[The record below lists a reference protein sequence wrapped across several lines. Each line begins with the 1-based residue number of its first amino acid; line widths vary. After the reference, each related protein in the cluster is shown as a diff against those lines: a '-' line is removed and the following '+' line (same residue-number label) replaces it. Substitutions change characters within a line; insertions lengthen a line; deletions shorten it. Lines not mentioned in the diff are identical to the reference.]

1 MKNII
6 LSFMLLIGSSIT
18 TNAQNIRLTLDNIST
33 DISCNDI
40 WIEEG
45 INLSLESTT
54 TEDCTTGSCFFG
66 IETTFI
72 YLFPSRLSI
81 DLSSV
86 QNIERVEIDI
96 IDSCGPDC
104 TLAFLINLD
113 GETIESTYNT
123 ISGSPETLII
133 ENPTESMLSKLAIS
147 SCEGQIHEIRIYQNI
162 LSNDLVEL
170 DKKTLNMYTNPSNDL
185 LNVGLENDQLQKIE
199 LYSVTGQLIFEKDL
213 NTNFYA
219 LNIDNYSSGNYYIRV
234 YSQSGGVINSKF
246 IKK

>member
-1 MKNII
+1 
-6 LSFMLLIGSSIT
+6 MLLIGSSIT

-54 TEDCTTGSCFFG
+54 TEDCSTGSCFFE
-66 IETTFI
+66 IETT
-72 YLFPSRLSI
+72 YLWLFPSRLSI

-86 QNIERVEIDI
+86 QNIERLEIDI
-96 IDSCGPDC
+96 IDACGPDC
-104 TLAFLINLD
+104 TLAFLVNLD

-147 SCEGQIHEIRIYQNI
+147 SCEGQIHEIKIYQNI

-170 DKKTLNMYTNPSNDL
+170 DKKTLYMYTNPSNDL

>member
-1 MKNII
+1 MKKII
-6 LSFMLLIGSSIT
+6 LSFALLIGLSIT

-40 WIEEG
+40 WTEED

-54 TEDCTTGSCFFG
+54 TEDCSPGSCFFG
-66 IETTFI
+66 IETT
-72 YLFPSRLSI
+72 YLWLFPSRLSI
-81 DLSSV
+81 DLLSV
-86 QNIERVEIDI
+86 PSIERVEIDI
-96 IDSCGPDC
+96 IDACGPDC
-104 TLAFLINLD
+104 TLAFLVNLD
-113 GETIESTYNT
+113 GEIIESTYNS

-133 ENPTESMLSKLAIS
+133 ENPTESMLSELAIS

-170 DKKTLNMYTNPSNDL
+170 DKKTLNMYPNPSNDL
-185 LNVGLENDQLQKIE
+185 LNIDLKNDQLQKIE
-199 LYSVTGQLIFEKDL
+199 LYSITGQLIFEKDL

-219 LNIDNYSSGNYYIRV
+219 LNIDNYSPGNYFLRV
-234 YSQSGGVINSKF
+234 YSQNGDVVNSKF

>member
-1 MKNII
+1 MKKII
-6 LSFMLLIGSSIT
+6 LSVALLIGLSIT

-40 WIEEG
+40 WTEED

-54 TEDCTTGSCFFG
+54 TEDCSPGSCFFG
-66 IETTFI
+66 IETT
-72 YLFPSRLSI
+72 YLWLFPSRLSI

-86 QNIERVEIDI
+86 PSIERVEIDI
-96 IDSCGPDC
+96 IDTCGPDC
-104 TLAFLINLD
+104 TLAFLVNLD
-113 GETIESTYNT
+113 GEIIESTYNS

-133 ENPTESMLSKLAIS
+133 ENPTESMLSELAIS

-170 DKKTLNMYTNPSNDL
+170 DKKTLNMYPNPSNDL
-185 LNVGLENDQLQKIE
+185 LNIDLKNDQLQKIE
-199 LYSVTGQLIFEKDL
+199 LYSITGQLIFEKDL

-219 LNIDNYSSGNYYIRV
+219 LNIDNYSSGNYYLRV
-234 YSQSGGVINSKF
+234 YSQNGGVVNSKF

>member
-54 TEDCTTGSCFFG
+54 TEDCSTGSCFFE
-66 IETTFI
+66 IETT
-72 YLFPSRLSI
+72 YLWLFPSRLSI

-86 QNIERVEIDI
+86 QNIERLEIDI
-96 IDSCGPDC
+96 IDACGPDC
-104 TLAFLINLD
+104 TLAFLVNLD

-170 DKKTLNMYTNPSNDL
+170 DKKTLNMYTTH
-185 LNVGLENDQLQKIE
+185 QMT
-199 LYSVTGQLIFEKDL
+199 Y
-213 NTNFYA
+213 
-219 LNIDNYSSGNYYIRV
+219 
-234 YSQSGGVINSKF
+234 
-246 IKK
+246 

>member
-54 TEDCTTGSCFFG
+54 TEDCSTGSCFFE
-66 IETTFI
+66 IETT
-72 YLFPSRLSI
+72 YLWLFPSRLSI

-86 QNIERVEIDI
+86 QNIERLEIDI
-96 IDSCGPDC
+96 IDACGPDC
-104 TLAFLINLD
+104 TLAFLVNLD

-219 LNIDNYSSGNYYIRV
+219 LNINNYSSGNYYIRV

>member
-54 TEDCTTGSCFFG
+54 TEDCSTGSCFFE
-66 IETTFI
+66 IETT
-72 YLFPSRLSI
+72 YLWLFPSRLSI

-86 QNIERVEIDI
+86 LNIERLEIDI
-96 IDSCGPDC
+96 IDACGPDC
-104 TLAFLINLD
+104 TLAFLVNLD

-147 SCEGQIHEIRIYQNI
+147 SCEGQIHEIRINQYI

-170 DKKTLNMYTNPSNDL
+170 DKKTLNMYPNPSNDL
-185 LNVGLENDQLQKIE
+185 LNIGLENDQLQKIE

>member
-40 WIEEG
+40 WTEEG

-54 TEDCTTGSCFFG
+54 TEDCSTGSCFFE
-66 IETTFI
+66 IETT
-72 YLFPSRLSI
+72 YLWLFPSRLSI

-86 QNIERVEIDI
+86 PSIERVEIDI
-96 IDSCGPDC
+96 IDTCGPDC
-104 TLAFLINLD
+104 TLAFLVNLD

-199 LYSVTGQLIFEKDL
+199 LYSITGQLIFEKDL

>member
-54 TEDCTTGSCFFG
+54 TEDCSTGSCFFE
-66 IETTFI
+66 IETT
-72 YLFPSRLSI
+72 YLWLFPSRLSI

-86 QNIERVEIDI
+86 QNIERLEIDI
-96 IDSCGPDC
+96 IDACGPDC
-104 TLAFLINLD
+104 TLAFLVNLD

-219 LNIDNYSSGNYYIRV
+219 LNIDNYCPGNYYLRG
-234 YSQSGGVINSKF
+234 YSQNCGVVNSKF

>member
-54 TEDCTTGSCFFG
+54 TEDCSTGSCFFE
-66 IETTFI
+66 IETT
-72 YLFPSRLSI
+72 YLWLFPSRLSI

-86 QNIERVEIDI
+86 QNIERLEIDI
-96 IDSCGPDC
+96 IDACGPDC
-104 TLAFLINLD
+104 TLAFLVNLD

-185 LNVGLENDQLQKIE
+185 LNIGLENDQLQKIE
-199 LYSVTGQLIFEKDL
+199 LYCVTGQLIFEKDL

>member
-1 MKNII
+1 MKKII
-6 LSFMLLIGSSIT
+6 LSFALLIGLSIT

-54 TEDCTTGSCFFG
+54 TEDCSTGSCFFE
-66 IETTFI
+66 IETT
-72 YLFPSRLSI
+72 YLWLFPSRLSI

-86 QNIERVEIDI
+86 QNIERLEIDI
-96 IDSCGPDC
+96 IDACGPDC
-104 TLAFLINLD
+104 TLAFLVNLD

-219 LNIDNYSSGNYYIRV
+219 LNIDNYSSGNYYLRV
-234 YSQSGGVINSKF
+234 YSQNGGVVNSKF

>member
-54 TEDCTTGSCFFG
+54 TEDCSTGSCFFE
-66 IETTFI
+66 IETT
-72 YLFPSRLSI
+72 YLWLFPSRLSI

-86 QNIERVEIDI
+86 QNIERLEIDI
-96 IDSCGPDC
+96 IDACGPDC
-104 TLAFLINLD
+104 TLAFLVNLD

-170 DKKTLNMYTNPSNDL
+170 DKKTLYMYTNPSNDL

>member
-54 TEDCTTGSCFFG
+54 TEDCSTGSCFFE
-66 IETTFI
+66 IETT
-72 YLFPSRLSI
+72 YLWLFPSRLSI

-86 QNIERVEIDI
+86 QNIERLEIDI
-96 IDSCGPDC
+96 IDACGPDC
-104 TLAFLINLD
+104 TLAFLVNLD

-185 LNVGLENDQLQKIE
+185 LNIGLENDRLQKIE

>member
-1 MKNII
+1 MKKII
-6 LSFMLLIGSSIT
+6 LSFALLIGLSIT
-18 TNAQNIRLTLDNIST
+18 MNAQNIRLTLDNIST

-40 WIEEG
+40 WTEEG

-54 TEDCTTGSCFFG
+54 TEDCSTGSCFFE
-66 IETTFI
+66 IETT
-72 YLFPSRLSI
+72 YLWLFPSRLSI

-86 QNIERVEIDI
+86 QNIERLEIDI
-96 IDSCGPDC
+96 IDACGPDC
-104 TLAFLINLD
+104 TLAFLVNLD

-185 LNVGLENDQLQKIE
+185 LNIGLENDQLQKIE

>member
-54 TEDCTTGSCFFG
+54 TEDCSTGSCFFE
-66 IETTFI
+66 IETT
-72 YLFPSRLSI
+72 YLWLFPSRLSI

-86 QNIERVEIDI
+86 QNIERLEIDI
-96 IDSCGPDC
+96 IDACGPDC
-104 TLAFLINLD
+104 TLAFLVNLD

-133 ENPTESMLSKLAIS
+133 ENPTESMLSELAVS

-170 DKKTLNMYTNPSNDL
+170 DKKILNMYPNPSNDL
-185 LNVGLENDQLQKIE
+185 LNIGLKNRGFKFVGATVVYAFMQAIGIVNDHVESCFRYLDKPN
-199 LYSVTGQLIFEKDL
+199 L
-213 NTNFYA
+213 NS
-219 LNIDNYSSGNYYIRV
+219 ISGHL
-234 YSQSGGVINSKF
+234 
-246 IKK
+246 

>member
-54 TEDCTTGSCFFG
+54 TEDCSTGSCFFE
-66 IETTFI
+66 IETT
-72 YLFPSRLSI
+72 YLWLFPSRLSI

-86 QNIERVEIDI
+86 QNIERLEIDI
-96 IDSCGPDC
+96 IDACGPDC
-104 TLAFLINLD
+104 TLAFLVNLD

-170 DKKTLNMYTNPSNDL
+170 DKKTLNMYTNPSNDI
-185 LNVGLENDQLQKIE
+185 LNLGLENDQLQKIE

>member
-40 WIEEG
+40 WTEEG

-54 TEDCTTGSCFFG
+54 TEDCSTGSCFFE
-66 IETTFI
+66 IETT
-72 YLFPSRLSI
+72 YLWLFPSRLSI

-86 QNIERVEIDI
+86 QNIERLEIDI
-96 IDSCGPDC
+96 IDACGPDC
-104 TLAFLINLD
+104 TLAFLVNLD

-219 LNIDNYSSGNYYIRV
+219 LNINNYSSGNYYIRV

>member
-1 MKNII
+1 MKKII
-6 LSFMLLIGSSIT
+6 LSFALLIGLSIT
-18 TNAQNIRLTLDNIST
+18 MNAQNIRLTLDNIST

-54 TEDCTTGSCFFG
+54 TEDCSTGSCFFE
-66 IETTFI
+66 IETT
-72 YLFPSRLSI
+72 YLWLFPSRLSI

-86 QNIERVEIDI
+86 QNIERLEIDI
-96 IDSCGPDC
+96 IDACGPDC
-104 TLAFLINLD
+104 TLAFLVNLD

-185 LNVGLENDQLQKIE
+185 LNIGLENDQLQKIE
-199 LYSVTGQLIFEKDL
+199 LYCVTGQLIFEKDL

>member
-1 MKNII
+1 MKKII
-6 LSFMLLIGSSIT
+6 LSFALLIGLSIT
-18 TNAQNIRLTLDNIST
+18 MNAQNIRLTLDNIST

-40 WIEEG
+40 WTEEG

-54 TEDCTTGSCFFG
+54 TEDCSPGSCFFG
-66 IETTFI
+66 IETT
-72 YLFPSRLSI
+72 YLWLFTSRLSI

-86 QNIERVEIDI
+86 QSIERVEIDI
-96 IDSCGPDC
+96 IDACGPDC
-104 TLAFLINLD
+104 TLAFLVNLD

>member
-54 TEDCTTGSCFFG
+54 TEDCSTGSCFFE
-66 IETTFI
+66 IETT
-72 YLFPSRLSI
+72 YLWLFPSRLSI

-86 QNIERVEIDI
+86 QNIERLEIDI
-96 IDSCGPDC
+96 IDACGPDC
-104 TLAFLINLD
+104 TLAFLVNLD

-185 LNVGLENDQLQKIE
+185 LNIGLENDQFQKIE

>member
-54 TEDCTTGSCFFG
+54 TEDCSPGSCFFG
-66 IETTFI
+66 IETT
-72 YLFPSRLSI
+72 YLWLFPSRLSI

-86 QNIERVEIDI
+86 PSIERVEIDI
-96 IDSCGPDC
+96 IDTCGPDC
-104 TLAFLINLD
+104 TLAFLVNLD

-185 LNVGLENDQLQKIE
+185 LNIGLENDQLQKIE
-199 LYSVTGQLIFEKDL
+199 LYSVTSQLIFEKDL

>member
-40 WIEEG
+40 WLEEG

-54 TEDCTTGSCFFG
+54 TEDCSTGSCFFE
-66 IETTFI
+66 IETT
-72 YLFPSRLSI
+72 YLWLFPSRLSI

-86 QNIERVEIDI
+86 QNIERLEIDI
-96 IDSCGPDC
+96 IDACGPDC
-104 TLAFLINLD
+104 TLAFLVNLD

-170 DKKTLNMYTNPSNDL
+170 DKKTLNMYTNPSNGL
-185 LNVGLENDQLQKIE
+185 LNIGLENDQLQKIE

>member
-1 MKNII
+1 MKKII
-6 LSFMLLIGSSIT
+6 LSVALLIGLSIT

-40 WIEEG
+40 WTEED

-54 TEDCTTGSCFFG
+54 TEDCSPGSCFFG
-66 IETTFI
+66 IETT
-72 YLFPSRLSI
+72 YLWLFPSRLSI

-86 QNIERVEIDI
+86 PSIERVEIDI
-96 IDSCGPDC
+96 IDTCGPDC
-104 TLAFLINLD
+104 TLAFLVNLD

-133 ENPTESMLSKLAIS
+133 ENPTESMLSELAIS

-170 DKKTLNMYTNPSNDL
+170 DKKTLNMYPNPSNDL
-185 LNVGLENDQLQKIE
+185 LNIDLKNDQLQKIE
-199 LYSVTGQLIFEKDL
+199 LYSITGQLIFEKDL

-219 LNIDNYSSGNYYIRV
+219 LNIDNYSPGKYFLRV
-234 YSQSGGVINSKF
+234 YSQNGDVVNSKF

>member
-18 TNAQNIRLTLDNIST
+18 TNAQNIRLTLDDIST

-54 TEDCTTGSCFFG
+54 TEDCSTGSCFFE
-66 IETTFI
+66 IETT
-72 YLFPSRLSI
+72 YLWLFPSRLSI

-86 QNIERVEIDI
+86 QNIERLEIDI
-96 IDSCGPDC
+96 IDACGPDC
-104 TLAFLINLD
+104 TLAFLVNLD